1 MNVFL
6 CNILKLFLNV
16 YLTVQMNERV
26 NQIQKK
32 FGRYDLKAGKSS
44 FVVICSKNE

>member
-1 MNVFL
+1 MNIFL

-16 YLTVQMNERV
+16 FLPVQMNERV

-32 FGRYDLKAGKSS
+32 FGQYDLEAGKSTL
-44 FVVICSKNE
+44 VVICSKNK